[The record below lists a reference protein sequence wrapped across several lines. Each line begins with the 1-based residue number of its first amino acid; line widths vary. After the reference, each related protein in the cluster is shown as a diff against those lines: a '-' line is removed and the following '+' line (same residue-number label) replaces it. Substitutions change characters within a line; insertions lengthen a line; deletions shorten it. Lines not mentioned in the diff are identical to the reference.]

1 MLKLP
6 KYLRKELKKPLGNLH
21 ESIDLIQEIIRKQL
35 ANDKLVIGIGDVT
48 TKTLVDLNLTPQIC
62 IVDNLIERRPVQH
75 NLNHTD
81 NIVYVENPPGVLT
94 DELIELIADSIKT
107 STKENPMI
115 IVVDGEE
122 DLAVLPA
129 ILNSPEDTYILYGQP
144 KEGVV
149 LVNSTQAY
157 DTALNYYNQLIKE

>member
-1 MLKLP
+1 L
-6 KYLRKELKKPLGNLH
+6 
-21 ESIDLIQEIIRKQL
+21 D
-35 ANDKLVIGIGDVT
+35 
-48 TKTLVDLNLTPQIC
+48 
-62 IVDNLIERRPVQH
+62 
-75 NLNHTD
+75 HTD
-81 NIVYVENPPGVLT
+81 NILYVDNPPGVLT
-94 DELIELIADSIKT
+94 DELIELITDSIKT
-107 STKENPMI
+107 STSDNPII

-149 LVNSTQAY
+149 LVNSTKAY

>member
-6 KYLRKELKKPLGNLH
+6 KNLRSELKKPIGKLYD
-21 ESIDLIQEIIRKQL
+21 SIEEVQDDIQEHL
-35 ANDKLVIGIGDVT
+35 TSEKLVIGIGDVT
-48 TKTLVDLNLTPQIC
+48 TKTLVELGLTPQIC

-75 NLNHTD
+75 NLDHTD

-94 DELIELIADSIKT
+94 DELIELITSSIKT
-107 STKENPMI
+107 STRTNPII

-129 ILNSPEDTYILYGQP
+129 ILNSPENTYILYGQP

-149 LVNSTQAY
+149 LVNSTKAY

>member
-81 NIVYVENPPGVLT
+81 NMVYVENPPGVLT

>member
-157 DTALNYYNQLIKE
+157 DTALN

>member
-6 KYLRKELKKPLGNLH
+6 KYLRKELKKPIGDLH
-21 ESIDLIQEIIRKQL
+21 ESIDLIQEILQEQL
-35 ANDKLVIGIGDVT
+35 SNEKLVIGIGDVT
-48 TKTLVDLNLTPQIC
+48 TKTLVELGLTPQIC

-75 NLNHTD
+75 NLDHTD

-94 DELIELIADSIKT
+94 DELMELIEDSIKT
-107 STKENPMI
+107 STMTNPII
-115 IVVDGEE
+115 IVVDAEE

-129 ILNSPEDTYILYGQP
+129 ILNSPENTYILYGQP